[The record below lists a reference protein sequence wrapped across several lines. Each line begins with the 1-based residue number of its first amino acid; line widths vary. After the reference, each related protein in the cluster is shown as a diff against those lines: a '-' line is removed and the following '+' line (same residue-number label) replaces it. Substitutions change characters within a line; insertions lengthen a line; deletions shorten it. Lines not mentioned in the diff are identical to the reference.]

1 MHGEQLMTVEADI
14 NNKIL
19 ATAERLIVEMRS
31 GNEDQAAKTLDE
43 LARTREI
50 SLFHELGKLTREF
63 HDALASFRIDAR
75 VADMAENDIP
85 DARERLN
92 HVITMT
98 QNAADRTMSAVEY
111 ALPLVEDIAN
121 VAVNLRAQWQR
132 FQKREMNA
140 QEFRELAKSIDTFL
154 GTTET
159 KSADLKSKLNEVLIA
174 QDFQDLTGQIIKRVI
189 TLVEDVEV
197 SLVNLIKLSSQKVV
211 PVTTHNESLKG
222 EGPAVPGVKIAG
234 ALSGQDAVDDLL
246 SSLGF

>member
-1 MHGEQLMTVEADI
+1 MTGETAISAQM
-14 NNKIL
+14 L

-31 GNEDQAAKTLDE
+31 GNEDQAAKILDE
-43 LARTREI
+43 LVRTREV

-63 HDALASFRIDAR
+63 HDALTNFRVDAR
-75 VADMAENDIP
+75 VSDLAEKEIP

-98 QNAADRTMSAVEY
+98 QSAADRTMSAVEHSV
-111 ALPLVEDIAN
+111 PLVEDIAN
-121 VAVNLRAQWQR
+121 VAINLRAQWQR

-140 QEFRELAKSIDTFL
+140 QEFRELAKSIDAFL

-159 KSADLKSKLNEVLIA
+159 KSADLKAKLNEVLMA

-189 TLVEDVEV
+189 KLVEDVEV
-197 SLVNLIKLSSQKVV
+197 NLVNLIKLSSQKVV
-211 PVTTHNESLKG
+211 PVNKHHEPTRA
-222 EGPAVPGVKIAG
+222 EGPKVPGVITEG
-234 ALSGQDAVDDLL
+234 AVSGQDAVDDLL

>member
-1 MHGEQLMTVEADI
+1 MTGETAISTQM
-14 NNKIL
+14 L

-31 GNEDQAAKTLDE
+31 GNEDQAAKILDE
-43 LARTREI
+43 LVRTREV

-63 HDALASFRIDAR
+63 HDALANFRVDAR
-75 VADMAENDIP
+75 VSDLAEKEIP

-98 QNAADRTMSAVEY
+98 QTAADRTMSAVEHS
-111 ALPLVEDIAN
+111 LPLVEDIAN

-140 QEFRELAKSIDTFL
+140 QEFRELAKSIDAFL

-159 KSADLKSKLNEVLIA
+159 KSVDLKAKLNEMLMA

-189 TLVEDVEV
+189 KLVEDVEV
-197 SLVNLIKLSSQKVV
+197 NLVNLIKLSSQKMV
-211 PVTTHNESLKG
+211 PLNSQHEPIKA
-222 EGPAVPGVKIAG
+222 EGPKVPGVITEG
-234 ALSGQDAVDDLL
+234 TVSGQDAVDDLL

>member
-1 MHGEQLMTVEADI
+1 MTSETAI
-14 NNKIL
+14 SAQML

-31 GNEDQAAKTLDE
+31 GNEDQAAKILDE
-43 LARTREI
+43 LVRTREV

-63 HDALASFRIDAR
+63 HDALANFRVDAR
-75 VADMAENDIP
+75 VSDLAEKEIP

-98 QNAADRTMSAVEY
+98 QSAADRTMSAVEHSV
-111 ALPLVEDIAN
+111 PLVEDIAN
-121 VAVNLRAQWQR
+121 VAINLRAQWQR

-140 QEFRELAKSIDTFL
+140 QEFRELAKSIDAFL

-159 KSADLKSKLNEVLIA
+159 KSADLKAKLNEVLMA

-189 TLVEDVEV
+189 KLVEDVEV
-197 SLVNLIKLSSQKVV
+197 NLVNLIKLSSQKVV
-211 PVTTHNESLKG
+211 PVNKHESTKA
-222 EGPAVPGVKIAG
+222 EGPKVPGVITEG
-234 ALSGQDAVDDLL
+234 AVSGQDAVDDLL

>member
-1 MHGEQLMTVEADI
+1 MTSETAI
-14 NNKIL
+14 SAQML

-31 GNEDQAAKTLDE
+31 GNEDQAAKILDE
-43 LARTREI
+43 LVRTREV

-63 HDALASFRIDAR
+63 HDALANFRVDAR
-75 VADMAENDIP
+75 VSDLAEKEIP

-98 QNAADRTMSAVEY
+98 QSAADRTMSAVEHSV
-111 ALPLVEDIAN
+111 PLVEDIAN
-121 VAVNLRAQWQR
+121 VAINLRAQWQR

-140 QEFRELAKSIDTFL
+140 QEFRELAKSIDAFL

-159 KSADLKSKLNEVLIA
+159 KSADLKAKLNEVLMA

-189 TLVEDVEV
+189 KLVEDVEV
-197 SLVNLIKLSSQKVV
+197 NLVNLIKLSSQKVV
-211 PVTTHNESLKG
+211 PVNKHESTKS
-222 EGPAVPGVKIAG
+222 EGPKVPGVITEG
-234 ALSGQDAVDDLL
+234 AVSGQDAVDDLL

>member
-1 MHGEQLMTVEADI
+1 MTGETAISAQM
-14 NNKIL
+14 L
-19 ATAERLIVEMRS
+19 ATAERLIAEMRC
-31 GNEDQAAKTLDE
+31 GNADQAAKILDE
-43 LARTREI
+43 LVRTREV

-63 HDALASFRIDAR
+63 HDALANFRVDTR
-75 VADMAENDIP
+75 VSDLAEKEIP

-98 QNAADRTMSAVEY
+98 QTAADRTMSAVEHS
-111 ALPLVEDIAN
+111 LPLVEDIAN

-140 QEFRELAKSIDTFL
+140 QEFRELAKSIDAFL

-159 KSADLKSKLNEVLIA
+159 KSVDLKAKLNEMLMA

-189 TLVEDVEV
+189 KLVEDVEV
-197 SLVNLIKLSSQKVV
+197 NLVNLIKLSSQKIV
-211 PVTTHNESLKG
+211 PVNSQQEPIKA
-222 EGPAVPGVKIAG
+222 EGPKVPGVITEG
-234 ALSGQDAVDDLL
+234 AVSGQDAVDDLL

>member
-1 MHGEQLMTVEADI
+1 
-14 NNKIL
+14 
-19 ATAERLIVEMRS
+19 
-31 GNEDQAAKTLDE
+31 
-43 LARTREI
+43 
-50 SLFHELGKLTREF
+50 
-63 HDALASFRIDAR
+63 
-75 VADMAENDIP
+75 MAEKDIP

-98 QNAADRTMSAVEY
+98 QNAADRTMNAVEY

-121 VAVNLRAQWQR
+121 VAVSLRAQWQR

>member
-1 MHGEQLMTVEADI
+1 MTGETAISTQM
-14 NNKIL
+14 L

-31 GNEDQAAKTLDE
+31 GNEDQAAKILDE
-43 LARTREI
+43 LVRTREV

-63 HDALASFRIDAR
+63 HDALANFRVDAR
-75 VADMAENDIP
+75 VADLAEKEIP

-98 QNAADRTMSAVEY
+98 QTAADRTMSAVEHS
-111 ALPLVEDIAN
+111 LPLVEDIAN

-140 QEFRELAKSIDTFL
+140 QEFRELAKSIDAFL

-159 KSADLKSKLNEVLIA
+159 KSVDLKAKLNEMLMA

-189 TLVEDVEV
+189 KLVEDVEV
-197 SLVNLIKLSSQKVV
+197 NLVNLIKLSSQKIV
-211 PVTTHNESLKG
+211 PVNSHQEPIKA
-222 EGPAVPGVKIAG
+222 EGPKVPGVITEG
-234 ALSGQDAVDDLL
+234 AVSGQDAVDDLL
-246 SSLGF
+246 LSLGF